1 MYTDRKQNGGN
12 QELGEG
18 VNEESVLNGQSSSWK
33 IKKVLELDGGDSC
46 ITMWILRIL
55 RMPQN
60 YAF

>member
-1 MYTDRKQNGGN
+1 MYTDRKQSGGN

-18 VNEESVLNGQSSSWK
+18 VNEESMLNGQSSSWK
-33 IKKVLELDGGDSC
+33 IKKVLELDGADSC
-46 ITMWILRIL
+46 RTMWILRIL

>member
-18 VNEESVLNGQSSSWK
+18 VTEESVLNGQSSSWK

-46 ITMWILRIL
+46 TTMWILRIL